1 MQAATLYL
9 QLGGWANLDRAK
21 DMLDEVLQVQP
32 SYPQAQNLKAWI
44 ELALEEEEAEA
55 TGGIDRALS
64 IFNQARLHAPP
75 RRAAPQRHCCFPVPF
90 GDKNGPGAPSMSVEP
105 QNQRTPLRNC
115 NLLFTWGSLW
125 LGSRMLRR

>member
-1 MQAATLYL
+1 MQLSSCVCAPAPRQTEERNATERTKVQAATLYW

-64 IFNQARLHAPP
+64 IFNQVRRPSPP
-75 RRAAPQRHCCFPVPF
+75 STCPAPQV
-90 GDKNGPGAPSMSVEP
+90 S
-105 QNQRTPLRNC
+105 
-115 NLLFTWGSLW
+115 
-125 LGSRMLRR
+125 